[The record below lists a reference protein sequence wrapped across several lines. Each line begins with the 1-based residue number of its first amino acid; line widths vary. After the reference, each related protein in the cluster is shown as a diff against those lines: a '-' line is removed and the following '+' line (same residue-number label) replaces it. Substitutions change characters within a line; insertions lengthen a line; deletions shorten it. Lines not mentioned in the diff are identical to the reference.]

1 MSHLCK
7 HGGVFTSVSK
17 RVNVPGHTWA
27 SARSKRLVEKPQ
39 SHRHLVNHGAVV
51 SGGLVT
57 HTPAAVHKLQ
67 AACRDTTGS
76 LPSGFQNKNKSPPP
90 ESLRAFVNELPD
102 GLLHG

>member
-1 MSHLCK
+1 MSYLCK

-17 RVNVPGHTWA
+17 RVDVPGDTWP
-27 SARSKRLVEKPQ
+27 STRSERLVEKPQ

-67 AACRDTTGS
+67 PACRDTTGS
-76 LPSGFQNKNKSPPP
+76 LPSGFQHKNKTPPP
-90 ESLRAFVNELPD
+90 ESQRAFINELPD